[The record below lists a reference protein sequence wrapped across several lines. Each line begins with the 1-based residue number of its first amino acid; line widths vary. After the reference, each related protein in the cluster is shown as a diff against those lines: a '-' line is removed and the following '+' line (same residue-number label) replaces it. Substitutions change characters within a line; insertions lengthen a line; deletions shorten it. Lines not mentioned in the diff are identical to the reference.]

1 MSSTSQDSPLPAP
14 RRPRARRIAFAIA
27 IVLVLVVIAIELG
40 SRVADAVLASKKS
53 DPAFDATHYTEG
65 FLDKISLDALEFGTV
80 KRAGEQSNAR
90 TGPHPYLGYAL
101 LPGFRTRPGAPQQ
114 ASHNSLGFRGKET
127 TWEKPAGVFRIV
139 TTGGSSVYG
148 QSESSD
154 GAVWSQRL
162 EDDLNASRPAR
173 RFEVIN
179 TGVPGW
185 SSFEMLINLEIRAL
199 DFKPDLVIVYESIND
214 MRCAL
219 YRWGGEP
226 TRDNLQWRA
235 PWVTY
240 QPSALERRLAH
251 SRTYLVW
258 RRYLTNFASERNDLG
273 FYGIKN
279 YDPNGPDFYLHYA
292 NELPISDIG
301 FDNYRRNLS
310 VMMSVTTAHGAKML
324 LVTQAMARWHLDG
337 TPSKNEQ
344 LDGLDRIQNIE
355 REVSRERSIPLFE
368 CAKIIEEAD
377 EKELQRLTQLE
388 IERLRKLT
396 PSQTSEELAA
406 AAAKHVRVRGNG
418 LFKNE
423 VHPTD
428 AGSALIGKT
437 IAEYLLGSD
446 LLPK

>member
-1 MSSTSQDSPLPAP
+1 MSSTNQEIPPP
-14 RRPRARRIAFAIA
+14 RPHRSRARRAATAIA
-27 IVLVLVVIAIELG
+27 IVLVLLVIVIEIG
-40 SRVADAVLASKKS
+40 SRIADAILESKKA
-53 DPAFDATHYTEG
+53 DPAFDASKYKEG
-65 FLDKISLDALEFGTV
+65 FLDRISLDALEFGTV

-90 TGPHPYLGYAL
+90 TGPHPYLAYAL

-114 ASHNSLGFRGKET
+114 ASHNSLGFRGNET
-127 TWEKPAGVFRIV
+127 TWEKPAGVFRIL

-154 GAVWSQRL
+154 QAVWSQKL
-162 EDDLNASRPAR
+162 EDDLRAARPAR
-173 RFEVIN
+173 KFEVIN
-179 TGVPGW
+179 AGVPGW

-240 QPSALERRLAH
+240 RPSAFDRTLAH
-251 SRTYLVW
+251 SRTFLVW
-258 RRYLTNFASERNDLG
+258 RRYLTDFASERNDLG

-279 YDPNGPDFYLHYA
+279 YDPNGADFYLHYS
-292 NELPISDIG
+292 NQLPISDLG
-301 FDNYRRNLS
+301 FDNYRRNLND
-310 VMMSVTTAHGAKML
+310 MISVTTASGARIL

-337 TPSKNEQ
+337 TPSRNEQ
-344 LDGLDRIQNIE
+344 LDGIDRIQNIE
-355 REVSRERSIPLFE
+355 REVAKERGIPIFE
-368 CAKIIEEAD
+368 CAKIIEAAD
-377 EKELQRLTQLE
+377 EAELQRLTKLE
-388 IERLRKLT
+388 IERLRAVT
-396 PSQTSEELAA
+396 PSKSPEELATD
-406 AAAKHVRVRGNG
+406 AAKHVRVRGNG